1 MLTSYCFSFDFHRFC
16 QSGFYVDF
24 FVKKFGEVFVR
35 NIFIYGAQFFGEKYM
50 IEYLTKRFFES
61 SIWFFNSKFE
71 FNKLHFNIFFI
82 QIVSVILYLITFI
95 NFLILF

>member
-1 MLTSYCFSFDFHRFC
+1 MLNSLLFSFDFHRFC

-35 NIFIYGAQFFGEKYM
+35 NVLIYGAQFFGEKHM
-50 IEYLTKRFFES
+50 IEHLTKRFFES

-71 FNKLHFNIFFI
+71 FNKLQFNIFFI
-82 QIVSVILYLITFI
+82 QIVSIILYTLSFI
-95 NFLILF
+95 NLIYIF

>member
-1 MLTSYCFSFDFHRFC
+1 MLKSYCFSFDFHRFC

-35 NIFIYGAQFFGEKYM
+35 NVLIYGAQFFGEKYM

-61 SIWFFNSKFE
+61 SIWYLNSKLE
-71 FNKLHFNIFFI
+71 FNKLYFNTFFI
-82 QIVSVILYLITFI
+82 QIVSTLLYVSSLVNLFYLI
-95 NFLILF
+95 